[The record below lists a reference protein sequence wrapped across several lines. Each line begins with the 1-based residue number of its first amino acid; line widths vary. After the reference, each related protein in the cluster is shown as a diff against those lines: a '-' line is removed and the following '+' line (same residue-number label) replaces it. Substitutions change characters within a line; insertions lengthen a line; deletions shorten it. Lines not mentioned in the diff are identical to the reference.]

1 MKVTESYRKF
11 SFIRFLPILRSDTTK
26 IFIKIYFV
34 QKEKKRIECKK
45 IEINVNVKLFKINT
59 KIFQNFN
66 STSKMSTNMFKAY
79 IYASHHNL
87 GTICI
92 FY

>member
-1 MKVTESYRKF
+1 MGY
-11 SFIRFLPILRSDTTK
+11 
-26 IFIKIYFV
+26 KIYFV
-34 QKEKKRIECKK
+34 QKEKKECKK
-45 IEINVNVKLFKINT
+45 IEIIVNVTLFKINT